1 MAPCSR
7 PVLAVVLGATLAA
20 GFRAPSLNTE
30 VLARSP
36 RVVSAR
42 RGLRSIVA
50 AGFGSAADNAQ
61 SVKKAL
67 TGKGA
72 GKKYSKKVRTQR
84 KAKPTMPHRS
94 RARTDHHL
102 ALRWTWSVWAKVVA
116 DGSAQAAPKHKVRE
130 DEGLKAIQAAKAVTQ
145 AKKLGL

>member
-20 GFRAPSLNTE
+20 GFRAPPMNTE
-30 VLARSP
+30 LLGRSP
-36 RVVSAR
+36 RFVSAR

-50 AGFGSAADNAQ
+50 AGFGSGADNAQ

-72 GKKYSKKVRTQR
+72 GKKYSKKVRT
-84 KAKPTMPHRS
+84 
-94 RARTDHHL
+94 
-102 ALRWTWSVWAKVVA
+102 LR
-116 DGSAQAAPKHKVRE
+116 
-130 DEGLKAIQAAKAVTQ
+130 Q
-145 AKKLGL
+145 AKKRHAPPFSCTQPSPPFTPPFLVCVGRGG